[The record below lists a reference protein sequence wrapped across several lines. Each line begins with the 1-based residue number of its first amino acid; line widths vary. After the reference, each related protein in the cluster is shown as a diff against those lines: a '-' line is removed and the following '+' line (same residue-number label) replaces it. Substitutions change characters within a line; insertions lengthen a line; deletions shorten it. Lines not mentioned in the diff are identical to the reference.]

1 VHHLGGD
8 PGNVTLIGQSAG
20 AQLALMCVIEAAE
33 AAAAEMTEEAGEA
46 VGAGGEGVREELA
59 AAGRS
64 DKSTG
69 KSIKRQPFLK
79 VFSAVT

>member
-1 VHHLGGD
+1 MHHLGGD

-46 VGAGGEGVREELA
+46 VGA
-59 AAGRS
+59 
-64 DKSTG
+64 
-69 KSIKRQPFLK
+69 
-79 VFSAVT
+79 